1 MSSGDRGGSTDGPA
15 PRPHAGAVLASD
27 VIAGLDGGHAA
38 ATAVPAAPDEDA
50 VLTDLV
56 AFTRLLRNAGVPVTP
71 DRTATYL
78 RALRE
83 VDLASEVA
91 TYWAGRLTLCSDPDD
106 VARYDQAFHAWFSS
120 DPREQRMG
128 RPAPPKPRAATIAA
142 LSSPERSGSGDDDGD
157 VPELRVAASGEEVL
171 RDRDIADLT
180 IGEREHLRRMLAL
193 LRPKP
198 PHRRARRR
206 RPARRG
212 EADARRTL
220 RATLRHAGEIPGL
233 SRRDRHERP
242 RRVVLLLDVSGSMAP
257 YADALLRFAHVLTRR
272 TPQAVET
279 FTLGTR
285 LTRVTRELRQR
296 DPERA
301 LRDAGNA
308 IPDWSGGTR
317 LGEVM
322 AAFLDRWGQRG
333 VARRAVVVVFSDG
346 WERGDTELLGEQMA
360 RLARL
365 AHAVV
370 WVNPHAGKRGYEPV
384 QGGIAAALPHVDRL
398 LAGHS
403 LATLQELT
411 EVLANA

>member
-1 MSSGDRGGSTDGPA
+1 M
-15 PRPHAGAVLASD
+15 LASG
-27 VIAGLDGGHAA
+27 VVEALSGGA
-38 ATAVPAAPDEDA
+38 PDDDAPDEDA

-56 AFTRLLRNAGVPVTP
+56 AFARLLRNAGVPVTP

-128 RPAPPKPRAATIAA
+128 RLAPPKPRTSTIAA
-142 LSSPERSGSGDDDGD
+142 LSSPERSGSGEDGED

-193 LRPKP
+193 LRPDP
-198 PHRRARRR
+198 PRRRARRR
-206 RPARRG
+206 RPGRRG
-212 EADARRTL
+212 EPDARRTL

-233 SRRDRHERP
+233 SRRHRHERP

-317 LGEVM
+317 LGEVLT
-322 AAFLDRWGQRG
+322 AFLDRWGQRG

-346 WERGDTELLGEQMA
+346 WERGGTDLLGEQMA

-365 AHAVV
+365 AHTVV

-411 EVLANA
+411 EVLADA